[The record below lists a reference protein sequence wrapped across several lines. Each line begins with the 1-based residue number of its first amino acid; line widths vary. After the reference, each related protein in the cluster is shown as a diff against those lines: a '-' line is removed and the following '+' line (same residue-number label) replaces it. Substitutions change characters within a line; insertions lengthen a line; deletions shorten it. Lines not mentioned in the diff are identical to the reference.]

1 MKLRKFGAA
10 CLASAVMMTSA
21 AVLAYADD
29 AAAADSAAA
38 TDAAAAALTA
48 SGLTQEQVVDLIK
61 TATTLKSRE
70 EIAAFIGTLESA
82 KPLLEGFVLDTIGD
96 EDLGTIIASI
106 SPEDLG
112 ALAAW
117 LAADNADSASEDDA
131 EAADADADD
140 EAVEAVEDEDIDEDE
155 LDDEEAANKAS
166 QILGDM
172 IGMEINSYAD
182 FISSGAAV
190 KLLEM
195 DTEEVKTFCKAFL
208 ASMSNEDVAQFFLSI
223 GVADE
228 NTIAMFAAL
237 TDEDIEALIEALTD
251 DDIAAMKAMIADTFG
266 SLVPATGDVDAATD
280 SSKGS
285 PDTGIEDVAV
295 VAGLAV
301 LALGGV
307 MVAKKRK

>member
-38 TDAAAAALTA
+38 TDAAVAALTA

-82 KPLLEGFVLDTIGD
+82 KPLLEGVVLDTIGD

-117 LAADNADSASEDDA
+117 LAAGSADSASEDDA
-131 EAADADADD
+131 EAADSDD
-140 EAVEAVEDEDIDEDE
+140 EAVEDVEDEDIDEDE

-166 QILGDM
+166 QIMGDM

-195 DTEEVKTFCKAFL
+195 DTEEIKTFCKAFL
-208 ASMSNEDVAQFFLSI
+208 ASMSNEDVAQFFLTI

-228 NTIAMFAAL
+228 NAIAMFAAL
-237 TDEDIEALIEALTD
+237 TDEDIEALIETLTD
-251 DDIAAMKAMIADTFG
+251 DDIATIKAMIAESFG
-266 SLVPATGDVDAATD
+266 SLVPATGDVDAAKD